1 MSTFLIVLIVV
12 VVVVVVLA
20 VGGAIATA
28 RRSEATAEE
37 LHARVAE
44 ADHRL
49 AQAHA
54 EDRGW
59 NRQTVEAAA
68 REAFHA
74 AHPGEE
80 LTSLV
85 LVQVIDRPGTDDDEA
100 VFQASTAAG
109 AAHEVRLGRDQ
120 GAWVPA

>member
-1 MSTFLIVLIVV
+1 MSTLLIVLIVV
-12 VVVVVVLA
+12 AILVVALA

-28 RRSEATAEE
+28 RRSEAQADE
-37 LHARVAE
+37 LRARVAE

-49 AQAHA
+49 AEAHA

-59 NRQTVEAAA
+59 QRETLETAA

-80 LTSLV
+80 LTDLV
-85 LVQVIDRPGTDDDEA
+85 LVQVIDHPGTDDDEA
-100 VFQASTAAG
+100 VFQAFTATG
-109 AAHEVRLGRDQ
+109 ATHDVRLGRDQ